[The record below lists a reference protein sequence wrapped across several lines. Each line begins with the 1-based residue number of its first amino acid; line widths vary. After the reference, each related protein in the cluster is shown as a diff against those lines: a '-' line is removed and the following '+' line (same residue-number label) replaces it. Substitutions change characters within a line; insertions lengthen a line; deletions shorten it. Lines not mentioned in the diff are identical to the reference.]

1 MLNLLFMAIVYG
13 SAIADSL
20 TPIKADDLDIYAI
33 ARAISIDLRGKALTL
48 EEIDQIESQGGI
60 DDALLE
66 SWMQT
71 TAFEEQ
77 VIAHHRTL
85 FWNNVN
91 FQVNHNTRLLRNYS
105 RYGNQRTMLTIGHK
119 LFAIY
124 PLPNVQITP
133 LMSMP

>member
-91 FQVNHNTRLLRNYS
+91 FQVNHNTRLLRNYRSIWQPNALCLLSVTSCS
-105 RYGNQRTMLTIGHK
+105 RFTL
-119 LFAIY
+119 Y
-124 PLPNVQITP
+124 PMFRLRR
-133 LMSMP
+133 